1 LTPAQG
7 ALIIVPEPTN
17 RQVTMKIKT
26 FVLAAF
32 AVLGSSQIFAQ
43 AAPVVAVDDP
53 ESLFVDSNPALN
65 RNKQAALH
73 IMRELLQ
80 CRQWSR
86 AAEWLTERYIQHN
99 PSFASGRDTVV
110 QAFSRVPAV
119 ENCGKLTTGV
129 VAVVTDSDK
138 VAVVTRRE
146 LPNPN
151 VAGQTYT
158 TIWVDMWR
166 FVDGKADEHWDTAT
180 INPAP
185 TGGRAGN

>member
-1 LTPAQG
+1 
-7 ALIIVPEPTN
+7 
-17 RQVTMKIKT
+17 MKIKT
-26 FVLAAF
+26 IAIGVFAMLASGT
-32 AVLGSSQIFAQ
+32 LFAQ

-53 ESLFVDSNPALN
+53 ESLFVDSDPAIH

-110 QAFSRVPAV
+110 QAFSRVPAI
-119 ENCGKLTTGV
+119 EDCGELTTGI
-129 VAVVTDSDK
+129 VAVTADEDK
-138 VAVVTRRE
+138 VAVIIRRE
-146 LPNPN
+146 LDHPNN
-151 VAGQTYT
+151 AGEKYT

-180 INPAP
+180 IAA
-185 TGGRAGN
+185 R